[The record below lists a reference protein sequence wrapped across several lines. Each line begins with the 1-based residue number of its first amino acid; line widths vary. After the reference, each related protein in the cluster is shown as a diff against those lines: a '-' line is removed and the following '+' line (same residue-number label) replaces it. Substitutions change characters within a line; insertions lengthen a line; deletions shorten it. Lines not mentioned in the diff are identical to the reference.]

1 MSLSRYSISRV
12 GVEFQFG
19 SYFLNQHL
27 AELPIILHNI
37 MTYVEA
43 RDTSL
48 VIDSPKAFRGLGAT
62 ISQVYGER
70 QPAPASA
77 HSPGPV
83 KL

>member
-1 MSLSRYSISRV
+1 
-12 GVEFQFG
+12 
-19 SYFLNQHL
+19 
-27 AELPIILHNI
+27 